1 MNDLYDKGLGVWD
14 LSPDSLMLNIGA
26 EQVDTNSILD
36 QSIITSA
43 VEEQI
48 AAEKVAAT
56 L

>member
-1 MNDLYDKGLGVWD
+1 MWD

-26 EQVDTNSILD
+26 EQVDQGSILD
-36 QSIITSA
+36 QSIMTSA

-48 AAEKVAAT
+48 TAEKVAAT